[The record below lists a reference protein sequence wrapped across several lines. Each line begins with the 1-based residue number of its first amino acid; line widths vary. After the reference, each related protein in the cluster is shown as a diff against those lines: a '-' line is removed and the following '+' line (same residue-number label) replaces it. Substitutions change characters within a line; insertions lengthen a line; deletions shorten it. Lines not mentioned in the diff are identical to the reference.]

1 MSAQNGWI
9 VFHLDVKSAFL
20 YGELQEEVY
29 VNQPPG
35 FVRKGNE
42 NKVYRLKKALYG
54 LKQAPRTWYTRI
66 NSVFAKLGF
75 EKCPYEHTLYAKK
88 NNNKILI
95 VCLYMDD
102 LIYTGSDSQMI
113 EEFKKQMKHEFDM
126 TDIGKMNY
134 YLRIEVDQ
142 TKDGIF
148 VSQRKYVKDVLKRF
162 KMDQSKPMNTPIE
175 VGVNLRKNDGRSEKV
190 DSAYYKQIVG
200 SLMYLTTTR
209 PDIMYAVS
217 LISRYMDNPTH
228 DHLQTAKRILRY
240 LNGTRD

>member
-1 MSAQNGWI
+1 MQEEIKSIEKNNTWELVDPPKQCNPIGVKWVYKTKLNAEGNVEKYKARLVAKGYKQKEAIDHNEVFAPVARQETIRLVLSLSAQNGWT
-9 VFHLDVKSAFL
+9 VFHLDVKLAFL

-66 NSVFAKLGF
+66 DSVFAKLGF
-75 EKCPYEHTLYAKK
+75 EKCPYEHTLYVKK

-95 VCLYMDD
+95 VCLYVDD

-126 TDIGKMNY
+126 TDIGNMNY
-134 YLRIEVDQ
+134 YLGIEVDQ

-148 VSQRKYVKDVLKRF
+148 VS
-162 KMDQSKPMNTPIE
+162 
-175 VGVNLRKNDGRSEKV
+175 
-190 DSAYYKQIVG
+190 
-200 SLMYLTTTR
+200 
-209 PDIMYAVS
+209 
-217 LISRYMDNPTH
+217 
-228 DHLQTAKRILRY
+228 
-240 LNGTRD
+240 